1 MATKAAPGKRA
12 LILGAPRQG
21 ALFRPNSSV
30 GKLSFSLSLPFPT
43 AAELMSKLLRV
54 VALRWSR
61 GIPGGEELRNRNIKL
76 QPGPK
81 KSLPQKFARERGRG
95 ESHPDRECKCD
106 AHSPKQRQRERKAQV
121 SQRHRLLGHTGSNS
135 CLSSRMFSAYFKI
148 NFVYPAKLVQ
158 SASIASAGHHRHST
172 MGSSSV
178 GSSNNGAHA
187 PWSASGSD
195 EPGSG
200 GEHTASRYRTPMTA
214 SSMRASRRRL
224 NRRSVMPVTSD
235 HSQLSDQVDE
245 GVSFQAVCAV
255 NANTPP
261 SWRGVLALHADRKAR
276 RNDNAVVMRVDVAA
290 VSTLRD
296 GEVRV
301 FISILSL
308 RIRAPRPSQLSD

>member
-1 MATKAAPGKRA
+1 M
-12 LILGAPRQG
+12 
-21 ALFRPNSSV
+21 
-30 GKLSFSLSLPFPT
+30 
-43 AAELMSKLLRV
+43 
-54 VALRWSR
+54 
-61 GIPGGEELRNRNIKL
+61 
-76 QPGPK
+76 
-81 KSLPQKFARERGRG
+81 
-95 ESHPDRECKCD
+95 
-106 AHSPKQRQRERKAQV
+106 
-121 SQRHRLLGHTGSNS
+121 SQRHRLLGHIGSNS

-224 NRRSVMPVTSD
+224 NRRSVMPVSSD

-276 RNDNAVVMRVDVAA
+276 WNDNAVVMRVDVAA

-301 FISILSL
+301 FTCILSP
-308 RIRAPRPSQLSD
+308 RIRAPRPSQFSDLVDEGVSFQAMFAVNANMPPSWQGVLAIHVDRKARRTMLRSDACCHGQCDRCGQ